1 MEPKADLKLNKKIK
15 ILFRHRSME
24 MGGVEKVMLSLLHN
38 LNPEKFE
45 MTVLLSLNQGE
56 LRDEFP
62 ANVRKVY
69 LADGKEDF
77 SKNKLIQKFQLFLRK
92 RKLEKL
98 KKNPEIIDKEILK
111 ENYDIEIAMTYND
124 FEPVLNSSNKNSKKV
139 GWFHSE
145 IQVPKLQ
152 PLVPKILEH
161 FPQFHYMIYCSEKI
175 KNLMHEHYP
184 NLNYPKESVIINAIP
199 LEEIKQKAN
208 ADFLLPNAESKIFVS
223 VGRLHTRKG
232 YHKLMDAHKKL
243 LNEGFQH
250 TVIIIGDGEEL
261 PNLLEQQKNLGVQK
275 SFVFAGNQMNPYPFI
290 KNADFFIMPSESE
303 AWPLVISE
311 ALILQKPIIATRVG
325 DIDLM
330 IADGKTGHLIRY
342 ETSEIYEAMKKFL
355 TDKTFVQNIKEN
367 LIYIDKQFDNQ
378 KIFDAVEEI
387 IINLAKKITMILLY
401 RILLKILDICQNMV
415 KIATIEVAKSKGMKV
430 GKNFFVQGI
439 PNFGSEPFLIEIGDH
454 VTIAENV
461 GFINHGGDARV
472 TKRIER
478 YKNGRNF
485 GRIRIG
491 NNSFIGKGSVIMP
504 GVSIGNNCIIG
515 SLSIVSSSVPDNTVY
530 AGNPAKFICTID
542 EYGDKLLLNTT
553 QYPLD
558 LEADRKKLEK
568 YLIANLPH
576 TYKPIKNST
585 GK

>member
-1 MEPKADLKLNKKIK
+1 MSEEKKIK

-24 MGGVEKVMLSLLHN
+24 MGGVEKVMLSLMNN
-38 LNPEKFE
+38 LDREKFE
-45 MTVLLSLNQGE
+45 MTVCLNLNQGE

-62 ANVRKVY
+62 SHVRKVY
-69 LADGKEDF
+69 LTDGKEDF
-77 SKNKLIQKFQLFLRK
+77 SKNKIIQKIQLFQR
-92 RKLEKL
+92 RQKLEKL
-98 KKNPEIIDKEILK
+98 RKNPEIVDREYLK
-111 ENYDIEIAMTYND
+111 ENYDIEIGMTYND

-199 LEEIKQKAN
+199 IEEIKQKAN

-303 AWPLVISE
+303 AWPLVIAE
-311 ALILQKPIIATRVG
+311 ALILQKPIIATKVG
-325 DIDLM
+325 DVESM
-330 IADGKTGHLIRY
+330 IEDRKTGYLIDY
-342 ETSEIYEAMKKFL
+342 DTHEIYVAMKEFL
-355 TDKTFVQNIKEN
+355 TNEKLVSDLREN
-367 LIYIDKQFDNQ
+367 LTAIEKQFDNK
-378 KIFDAVEEI
+378 KIFDEVEEI
-387 IINLAKKITMILLY
+387 FVN
-401 RILLKILDICQNMV
+401 LLK
-415 KIATIEVAKSKGMKV
+415 
-430 GKNFFVQGI
+430 
-439 PNFGSEPFLIEIGDH
+439 
-454 VTIAENV
+454 
-461 GFINHGGDARV
+461 
-472 TKRIER
+472 
-478 YKNGRNF
+478 
-485 GRIRIG
+485 
-491 NNSFIGKGSVIMP
+491 
-504 GVSIGNNCIIG
+504 
-515 SLSIVSSSVPDNTVY
+515 
-530 AGNPAKFICTID
+530 
-542 EYGDKLLLNTT
+542 
-553 QYPLD
+553 
-558 LEADRKKLEK
+558 
-568 YLIANLPH
+568 
-576 TYKPIKNST
+576 
-585 GK
+585 